1 MIYDYAFVK
10 KPNLSGSAEANN
22 IAFLDSST
30 QSAKISFRLRAKR
43 FFKTHIFESVLG
55 ALMAIIVALA
65 GWYAKTLIDLKIDC
79 AVFESRLSS
88 IEERIDE
95 LDADN
100 ITREILELQLNALK
114 QELLSGS
121 TLQAANLSNR
131 IDLLERQIELLQ

>member
-1 MIYDYAFVK
+1 MCIRDRYDSWLLKDIVSVIWIVT
-10 KPNLSGSAEANN
+10 LGL
-22 IAFLDSST
+22 ILV
-30 QSAKISFRLRAKR
+30 
-43 FFKTHIFESVLG
+43 SVLKVIVSV
-55 ALMAIIVALA
+55 AAYFMNMDEWICMAIIVALA